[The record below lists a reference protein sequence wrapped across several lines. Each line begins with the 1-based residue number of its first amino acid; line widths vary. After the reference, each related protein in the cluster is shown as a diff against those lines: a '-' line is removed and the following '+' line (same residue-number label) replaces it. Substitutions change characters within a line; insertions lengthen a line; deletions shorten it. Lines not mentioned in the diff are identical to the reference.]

1 MPASS
6 RRKSASKAPA
16 KYSETEI
23 KTVTETPTTPPNPG
37 PPSPPGA
44 PKLTWGDYSEDFKV
58 RLAIHNYEVN
68 ALLVDVKKAYEF
80 ASPYVKQAT
89 NYTVKT
95 FNQVREKLQTAD

>member
-1 MPASS
+1 MP
-6 RRKSASKAPA
+6 RRSASKVSA
-16 KYSETEI
+16 
-23 KTVTETPTTPPNPG
+23 
-37 PPSPPGA
+37 A
-44 PKLTWGDYSEDFKV
+44 PKATAPKPNLSFNDYKEDFKV

-95 FNQVREKLQTAD
+95 FNQVRQKFQPVD

>member
-1 MPASS
+1 MPA
-6 RRKSASKAPA
+6 RRKSASKISAT
-16 KYSETEI
+16 K
-23 KTVTETPTTPPNPG
+23 PT
-37 PPSPPGA
+37 A
-44 PKLTWGDYSEDFKV
+44 PKPNLSFNDYKEDFKV

-95 FNQVREKLQTAD
+95 FNQVREKLQPVD

>member
-1 MPASS
+1 MPAS
-6 RRKSASKAPA
+6 RRRSASKVPA
-16 KYSETEI
+16 TK
-23 KTVTETPTTPPNPG
+23 PT
-37 PPSPPGA
+37 A
-44 PKLTWGDYSEDFKV
+44 PKPNLSFNDYKEDFKV

>member
-1 MPASS
+1 MAT

-16 KYSETEI
+16 TK
-23 KTVTETPTTPPNPG
+23 PTAPNKPNL
-37 PPSPPGA
+37 SFN
-44 PKLTWGDYSEDFKV
+44 DYKKDFLV
-58 RLAIHNYEVN
+58 RVQIHNYEVN

-95 FNQVREKLQTAD
+95 FNQVREKLQPVD

>member
-1 MPASS
+1 MPA
-6 RRKSASKAPA
+6 RRKSASKV
-16 KYSETEI
+16 S
-23 KTVTETPTTPPNPG
+23 
-37 PPSPPGA
+37 A
-44 PKLTWGDYSEDFKV
+44 PKATAPKPNLSFNDYKEDFKV
-58 RLAIHNYEVN
+58 RLEIHNYEVN

>member
-1 MPASS
+1 MPA
-6 RRKSASKAPA
+6 RRKSASKV
-16 KYSETEI
+16 S
-23 KTVTETPTTPPNPG
+23 
-37 PPSPPGA
+37 A
-44 PKLTWGDYSEDFKV
+44 PKATAPKPNLSFNDYKEDFKV

-80 ASPYVKQAT
+80 ALPYIKQGT

>member
-1 MPASS
+1 MPA
-6 RRKSASKAPA
+6 RRKSASKVPA
-16 KYSETEI
+16 TK
-23 KTVTETPTTPPNPG
+23 PT
-37 PPSPPGA
+37 A
-44 PKLTWGDYSEDFKV
+44 PKPNLSFNDYKEDFKV

>member
-1 MPASS
+1 MAT
-6 RRKSASKAPA
+6 RRKSASKVPA
-16 KYSETEI
+16 TK
-23 KTVTETPTTPPNPG
+23 PT
-37 PPSPPGA
+37 A
-44 PKLTWGDYSEDFKV
+44 PKPNLSFNDYKEDFKA
-58 RLAIHNYEVN
+58 RLEIHNYEVN

>member
-1 MPASS
+1 MPA
-6 RRKSASKAPA
+6 RRRSAKTVAASA

-37 PPSPPGA
+37 PPSPPAA

-68 ALLVDVKKAYEF
+68 ALLVDVKKVWNYSE
-80 ASPYVKQAT
+80 PYVKQAT

-95 FNQVREKLQTAD
+95 FNQVRQKFQPVN

>member
-1 MPASS
+1 MP
-6 RRKSASKAPA
+6 RKSASKV
-16 KYSETEI
+16 S
-23 KTVTETPTTPPNPG
+23 
-37 PPSPPGA
+37 A
-44 PKLTWGDYSEDFKV
+44 PKPTAPKPNLSFNDYKEDFKV

>member
-1 MPASS
+1 MAT
-6 RRKSASKAPA
+6 RRKSASKVPA
-16 KYSETEI
+16 TK
-23 KTVTETPTTPPNPG
+23 PT
-37 PPSPPGA
+37 A
-44 PKLTWGDYSEDFKV
+44 PKPNLSFNDYKEDFKV